1 MDDLSLYAALLR
13 KMKARKRKKPA
24 KSAAH
29 ASNDEAMGKSVVIAT
44 IGKWKTDRTGRKG
57 FYHVKNVRG
66 NAVLVWRP
74 WAKKKKSRRLI

>member
-13 KMKARKRKKPA
+13 KMKARKRKKPV
-24 KSAAH
+24 K
-29 ASNDEAMGKSVVIAT
+29 SNDEAMGKSVVIAT